1 MAFQRNINTQDRI
14 NQLLALHN
22 KARAKD
28 NAKLPL
34 LKINNKLVEYA
45 QYWAD
50 EMAKGNLLVHSNMQD
65 ILKLGFQA
73 VGENVAWNQDSTYF
87 VTDSWL
93 RSPGHRENIMKP
105 FTQVGFGVACNHK
118 NQPYWCAVFAD

>member
-1 MAFQRNINTQDRI
+1 MAFQKNISIQDRI

-22 KARAKD
+22 KARAKA
-28 NAKLPL
+28 NLHP

-45 QYWAD
+45 QFWAN

-65 ILKLGFQA
+65 ILNIGFIA
-73 VGENVAWNQDSTYF
+73 VGENVAWNQDSTYY
-87 VTDSWL
+87 VTDCWL

-105 FTQVGFGVACNHK
+105 FTQVGFGVACNSK